1 MEDFL
6 MDDALNLAEALAQDI
21 AKEGL
26 AELVSR
32 GKLRSLDSDTLVEL
46 EQDDDSIVVY
56 ENGDLIA
63 EHSTDDEDFS
73 VKLMKTVAT
82 SLNF

>member
-26 AELVSR
+26 AELVSP

>member
-1 MEDFL
+1 
-6 MDDALNLAEALAQDI
+6 MDEALNLAEALAQDI

-32 GKLRSLDSDTLVEL
+32 GKLRALDSDTLVEL